1 MCCLIVVY
9 CVIVFFLYSILHFE
23 QVYKMINEPLTQA
36 IDQFN
41 RNTLVKIRN
50 TFVLI
55 LLLYFM
61 YFLLTSSPRTIC
73 KFHSV
78 QDFFPLKNIHLHGH
92 GILDEKTF
100 SAGDNQMSL
109 NIPLSQCT
117 R

>member
-73 KFHSV
+73 RFHSV
-78 QDFFPLKNIHLHGH
+78 QDFFSIEEYSFAWTWN
-92 GILDEKTF
+92 
-100 SAGDNQMSL
+100 S
-109 NIPLSQCT
+109 